1 MKNIT
6 NFILESRAKK
16 RDTSDIKE
24 WIEDVS
30 KQGNTLSDEQ
40 LEELLIMVREYFI
53 PIKYDELNLGFSDK
67 DLICDIAGYIIEAAA
82 YDAFKSTG
90 RNVTTRAG
98 RGLKINGENVYW
110 DFSIKGLNEKF
121 EIKSR
126 CKNGYHTGGIS
137 PTKDQKSDNDLI
149 YIIIPYVV
157 TEVGFDVDIEN
168 IKVQRGY
175 KIKK

>member
-1 MKNIT
+1 MKNIA

-30 KQGNTLSDEQ
+30 KQGNILSDEQ
-40 LEELLIMVREYFI
+40 LEELLIIVKEYFST
-53 PIKYDELNLGFSDK
+53 IKYDELNLGFTDK

-82 YDAFKSTG
+82 YDAFKSAG

-98 RGLKINGENVYW
+98 RGLKINGENIYW

-121 EIKSR
+121 EIKSQ
-126 CKNGYHTGGIS
+126 CKNGYHTGGIT
-137 PTKDQKSDNDLI
+137 PTQDQKSDNNLI
-149 YIIIPYVV
+149 YIIIPYNA
-157 TEVGFDVDIEN
+157 TEIGFNVDIEN
-168 IKVQRGY
+168 IKVQRDY
-175 KIKK
+175 KSKK

>member
-1 MKNIT
+1 MKNIA
-6 NFILESRAKK
+6 NFILEVRGKK

-30 KQGNTLSDEQ
+30 KHGNTLSDEQ
-40 LEELLIMVREYFI
+40 LEDLLIIIREYFSTTN
-53 PIKYDELNLGFSDK
+53 YNELNLGFSDK

-82 YDAFKSTG
+82 YDAFKSVG
-90 RNVTTRAG
+90 HNVTTRSG

-121 EIKSR
+121 EIKSK

-137 PTKDQKSDNDLI
+137 PTQYQKSDNNLI
-149 YIIIPYVV
+149 YIIIPYTA
-157 TEVGFDVDIEN
+157 TEVGFNVDIEN
-168 IKVQRGY
+168 IKVQRDY
-175 KIKK
+175 KSKK